1 MKLSICMMVK
11 DEEKNLER
19 CLNSLEVIRN
29 DLKSELI
36 IVDTG
41 SKDSTVEIAKKYT
54 DKIYYHEWNADFS
67 KMRNISIS
75 YATGEW
81 IFIIDA
87 DEELI
92 YEKELSDF
100 IKKDSEYGSISLK
113 IRNFTT
119 NKRDIY
125 AEAFSCRFFRNNR
138 GFKYLGAVHNQPIII
153 EPIKYMGIYIYHYG
167 YNSNDEELMEKKY
180 IRTKGILLS
189 ELKKDPNNIYY
200 RYQLSITYG
209 MKEMWKESLE
219 ESLKVHEIIKNTK
232 NIDLKK
238 YANMYASFLNVCL
251 KQKEFLKG
259 EELGEFIFEFEK
271 NDIDMNFYIGD
282 IKLKLG
288 KNEEA
293 IKFYENYIDLLD
305 LYEQNPELL
314 NIDTGKMLS
323 TIFLKDKVKNIL
335 VKIYYAKDNQKKLL
349 DVGLKDGF
357 EKLNINAQEMV
368 LEIILKLE
376 RIDILKKIYT
386 EYTEKK
392 LLENTIE
399 EIVEKCQVKRK
410 ILCENLGKYSEL
422 NRLYINVEE
431 YNEVVAT
438 DKILNIK
445 KTGKLYIKI
454 LKKAILKHGY
464 SVLEKSIEGATDFEE
479 LKNIF
484 EAIESL
490 DKKIKLEI
498 ETKLEKEN
506 IETIN
511 QLQLAI
517 YMKKIKILKNSQYD
531 IQTFDNYLKMGE
543 LWLEN
548 VYNRQLINDESNI
561 NNILNEEDRF
571 FIAMRLLKTAK
582 NQVEALKLLKLAL
595 QNNMV
600 MKKYIDYFI
609 KQLIG

>member
-19 CLNSLEVIRN
+19 CLNSLELIRKELN
-29 DLKSELI
+29 SELI

-41 SKDSTVEIAKKYT
+41 SNDNTVEIAKKYT
-54 DKIYYHEWNADFS
+54 DKIYSHEWNNDFS
-67 KMRNISIS
+67 EMRNISIS

-92 YEKELSDF
+92 YEKELADF
-100 IKKDSEYGSISLK
+100 MKKDSEYGSISLK

-125 AEAFSCRFFRNNR
+125 AEAFSCRVFRNNR
-138 GFKYLGAVHNQPIII
+138 GFKYLGAVHNQPTII
-153 EPIKYMGIYIYHYG
+153 EPVKYIGTYIYHYG

-180 IRTKGILLS
+180 IRTKGILVS

-232 NIDLKK
+232 NIDYKK

-259 EELGEFIFEFEK
+259 DELGEFIFEFEK
-271 NDIDMNFYIGD
+271 NDIDLNFYIGE

-288 KNEEA
+288 KNQEA
-293 IKFYENYIDLLD
+293 IRFYENYIALLE

-323 TIFLKDKVKNIL
+323 TIFLKDKVVNIL
-335 VKIYYAKDNQKKLL
+335 IKLYYAKDSHKKLL

-386 EYTEKK
+386 EYTEKN
-392 LLENTIE
+392 LLENIIE
-399 EIVEKCQVKRK
+399 EIVEKYQVQRK
-410 ILCENLGKYSEL
+410 ILCENIGEYSEL
-422 NRLYINVEE
+422 NKLYIDIEE
-431 YNEVVAT
+431 NDQAIIIE
-438 DKILNIK
+438 KICDMK

-454 LKKAILKHGY
+454 LKKAILKYGY
-464 SVLEKSIEGATDFEE
+464 SVLEKSIEGAIDFEE
-479 LKNIF
+479 LKSIV
-484 EAIESL
+484 EAIQNL
-490 DKKIKLEI
+490 DEKIKLEI
-498 ETKLEKEN
+498 ETKLEKQN
-506 IETIN
+506 IETLN

-517 YMKKIKILKNSQYD
+517 YIKKMKILKNNQYD
-531 IQTFDNYLKMGE
+531 IQTFDNYLKLGE
-543 LWLEN
+543 LWIEN
-548 VYNRQLINDESNI
+548 IYNMQLINDELNI
-561 NNILNEEDRF
+561 YNIPNEEDCF

-595 QNNMV
+595 ENNMA

>member
-19 CLNSLEVIRN
+19 CLNSLELIRKKLN
-29 DLKSELI
+29 SELI
-36 IVDTG
+36 ILDTG
-41 SKDSTVEIAKKYT
+41 SKDSTVEIAKRYA
-54 DKIYYHEWNADFS
+54 DKIYHHEWNNDFS
-67 KMRNISIS
+67 EMRNISIS

-113 IRNFTT
+113 VRNFTT

-153 EPIKYMGIYIYHYG
+153 EPVKYIGTYIYHYG
-167 YNSNDEELMEKKY
+167 YNSSDEELMEKKY

-189 ELKKDPNNIYY
+189 ELKKEPNNIYY

-209 MKEMWKESLE
+209 MNEMWKESLE
-219 ESLKVHEIIKNTK
+219 ESLKVHEIIKKTK

-251 KQKEFLKG
+251 KQNEFLKG

-271 NDIDMNFYIGD
+271 NDIDLNFYIGET
-282 IKLKLG
+282 KLKLG

-293 IKFYENYIDLLD
+293 IKFYESYIALLD

-335 VKIYYAKDNQKKLL
+335 VKLYYAKDNQKKLL

-368 LEIILKLE
+368 FETILKLE
-376 RIDILKKIYT
+376 RMDILKKIYT

-392 LLENTIE
+392 ILENIIE
-399 EIVEKCQVKRK
+399 KIVEKYEVERK
-410 ILCENLGKYSEL
+410 VLCENLGEYSEL
-422 NRLYINVEE
+422 NKVYIDIEE
-431 YNEVVAT
+431 NNQAIDIE
-438 DKILNIK
+438 KICGMK

-454 LKKAILKHGY
+454 LKKAIFKHGY
-464 SVLEKSIEGATDFEE
+464 SILEKSIEGANDFEE

-490 DKKIKLEI
+490 DEKIKLEI

-506 IETIN
+506 IETLN

-517 YMKKIKILKNSQYD
+517 YMKKIKILKSNQDD
-531 IQTFDNYLKMGE
+531 ISIFDNYLKMGE
-543 LWLEN
+543 LWVEN
-548 VYNRQLINDESNI
+548 VYNIQLINDDQNI

-571 FIAMRLLKTAK
+571 FIAMRSLKTAK

-595 QNNMV
+595 ENNSA